1 MWSQPVSTTP
11 ALSQVNESW
20 TLSDCTVAR
29 CEGHNQVALLG
40 RKPVASIHCVN
51 GHPPVRVS
59 QESEP
64 CDFHFECECKRGQAE
79 GQWGTRR
86 EPEPRPTVPAR
97 EGDTPVTAGGRPRF
111 AEPTGTAACAAGR
124 GPWVRGL
131 LSQGIPE
138 RPSESCPLAWPRM
151 AWCQVPGGSTRHTQG
166 SEHQQRPALSLWRPR
181 GGPSYHFS
189 LGGSGCPGAGGHEP
203 PATASSSHGRSP
215 PARTFI
221 IELGPP
227 GSPGWCHLEVLNS
240 VTDMKPFSQIRAR
253 SQGLGGHGDLPLGTA
268 CNPLHPFYKK
278 GSRGPGQPGWRCRV
292 ALGEG
297 RGAPQAPAAAGGAR
311 TTPPSTAPPTPS
323 WTPAPTCS

>member
-1 MWSQPVSTTP
+1 MTS
-11 ALSQVNESW
+11 
-20 TLSDCTVAR
+20 TLS
-29 CEGHNQVALLG
+29 
-40 RKPVASIHCVN
+40 AS
-51 GHPPVRVS
+51 VS
-59 QESEP
+59 
-64 CDFHFECECKRGQAE
+64 
-79 GQWGTRR
+79 
-86 EPEPRPTVPAR
+86 
-97 EGDTPVTAGGRPRF
+97 GGRLR
-111 AEPTGTAACAAGR
+111 GSGGHAGSQSQ
-124 GPWVRGL
+124 GPQCQPERVTRQSQQGEGPGL
-131 LSQGIPE
+131 LS
-138 RPSESCPLAWPRM
+138 PLAPQPVRL
-151 AWCQVPGGSTRHTQG
+151 
-166 SEHQQRPALSLWRPR
+166 E
-181 GGPSYHFS
+181 GGPGSGGCYPREFLSVPPRAAHWPGLGWHGVRFQEEARATHRGQNTS
-189 LGGSGCPGAGGHEP
+189 NDRLSPFGGHGEALPTTLGGSGCPGAGGHEP